1 MGLLYYAGYFYG
13 IDKKYANN
21 NLLGLLNDDET
32 RDLSWRIMLGNPNA
46 NLRRFVMKYSVI
58 VSLTK
63 EIPSAEEKFKKK
75 LYEFAVMVMSDAS
88 LKCASFDNLFMKII
102 SR

>member
-1 MGLLYYAGYFYG
+1 
-13 IDKKYANN
+13 
-21 NLLGLLNDDET
+21 
-32 RDLSWRIMLGNPNA
+32 MLGNPNA

-75 LYEFAVMVMSDAS
+75 LYEFAAMVMSDTS

-102 SR
+102 SKDNRKRFESLF